1 VSIEQKENNKVW
13 LKYCCGFLVFAAL
26 GIIYFPILKGLVF
39 DWQTNDNYS
48 HGFFV
53 PIISGY
59 MIFSMRQEFRS
70 IVIKPSNL
78 GLIFLVLGL
87 LQLYVA
93 SVGTEF
99 FLQRLSLLPVLIGAT
114 LFILGTDYTKK
125 LLLPILYLIFMIPL
139 PAILWNKIAF
149 PMQLFS
155 SAITEDVVRLLGIP
169 IFREGNVLHLAS
181 TTLEV
186 VDACSGLRSLTTM
199 FALSAALSWFT
210 TFSLPR
216 KWVLFFLA
224 APIAI
229 FANIVRLT
237 LTAVLASMYGEKAA
251 QGFLHEFSGMFTFIL
266 GLALLMVCSR
276 MLASGGRKSD

>member
-1 VSIEQKENNKVW
+1 MRVEQEQNNKAW
-13 LKYCCGFLVFAAL
+13 LNYWFVFLVFAAL
-26 GIIYFPILKGLVF
+26 GAIYFPVIRGLIF

-53 PIISGY
+53 PLISGY
-59 MIFSMRQEFRS
+59 MIFTMRQELRS
-70 IVIKPSNL
+70 LLLKPVNL
-78 GLIFLVLGL
+78 GLIFVVLGL

-99 FLQRLSLLPVLIGAT
+99 FLQRLSLLPVLIGVS
-114 LFILGTDYTKK
+114 LYILGTGYTKK

-139 PAILWNKIAF
+139 PTILWNKIAF

-155 SAITEDVVRLLGIP
+155 SAMTEDVVRLCGIP

-199 FALSAALSWFT
+199 FALSAALAWFT
-210 TFSLPR
+210 TFSLGR
-216 KWVLFFLA
+216 KWLLFFLA
-224 APIAI
+224 APTAI
-229 FANIVRLT
+229 FANMVRLT

-266 GLALLMVCSR
+266 GLVLLMACSR
-276 MLASGGRKSD
+276 LLSSGGNKGD